1 MDIKKTIEQP
11 DENKNGK
18 NKRDRATYRNLFER
32 IKPDEKDKIKEK
44 IDKKEI
50 NGYTEEEN
58 LRNNNDGK

>member
-11 DENKNGK
+11 DENISGK
-18 NKRDRATYRNLFER
+18 DKQNRTAYRNLFER
-32 IKPDEKDKIKEK
+32 VKTDEKEKIKKK

-58 LRNNNDGK
+58 LNEDGK